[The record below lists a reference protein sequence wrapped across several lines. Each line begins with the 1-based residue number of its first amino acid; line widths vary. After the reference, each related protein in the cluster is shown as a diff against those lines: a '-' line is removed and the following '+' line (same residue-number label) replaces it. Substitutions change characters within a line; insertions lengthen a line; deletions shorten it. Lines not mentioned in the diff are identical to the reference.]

1 MKCKQCGSQF
11 RLMDIPIE
19 ERIYDKYSAQFQC
32 PACSV
37 WLQAD
42 KQFKFFSTL
51 GVLLIAIS
59 VMVGLF
65 NVWGWLAVSHGPLY
79 VVAGVGFLIT
89 LTTSLVVKTEIVKY

>member
-1 MKCKQCGSQF
+1 
-11 RLMDIPIE
+11 MDIPIE

-51 GVLLIAIS
+51 GLLLIAIS

-65 NVWGWLAVSHGPLY
+65 NMMGLLTVDYAPLY
-79 VVAGVGFLIT
+79 IIAGVGFFIT
-89 LTTSLVVKTEIVKY
+89 LTTSIVVKTEVVKTEVVKH

>member
-1 MKCKQCGSQF
+1 
-11 RLMDIPIE
+11 MDIPIE

-42 KQFKFFSTL
+42 KQFKFFSIF

-59 VMVGLF
+59 IMAGLF
-65 NVWGWLAVSHGPLY
+65 NVWGWLAVDHTALY
-79 VVAGVGFLIT
+79 IIAGVGFLIT
-89 LTTSLVVKTEIVKY
+89 LTTSLVVKTEVVKY

>member
-1 MKCKQCGSQF
+1 MKCKQCGNKF
-11 RLMDIPIE
+11 RLMDVPIE

-42 KQFKFFSTL
+42 KQFKLFSTFGL
-51 GVLLIAIS
+51 LLIAIS

-65 NVWGWLAVSHGPLY
+65 NAWGWLAVDYRVLY
-79 VVAGVGFLIT
+79 IIAGVGFLIT
-89 LTTSLVVKTEIVKY
+89 LATSLVVKTEVVKC